1 MTSGHGWDMTTTL
14 ARRISFPVRFA
25 ARRVR
30 GARRPLVVAA
40 LGVAL
45 ASCALAVAFAASAI
59 VENRAVADAIDE
71 LPPNERYVDV
81 TWVGLSTSPGGRLE
95 ELDRQARDAL
105 GSLGMTPA
113 ARTLVYRDTRR
124 GGQVVRLAAADDLPR
139 WLVLQRGRFPRTC
152 DPARCETVVIG
163 DGPVPD
169 IPGLPV
175 VGTAEPRAGTPV
187 QRLLGSGGARPL
199 LAEGVANADRLQAV
213 GPAFHTYTW
222 SAPLASARPTAWT
235 VDDFER
241 DVTRAASSLQSAS
254 PRFGLTAPVESLR
267 SVALDARV
275 AYRRLLLVGAECAVL
290 FLVFAVVAAS
300 SLRSSARA
308 ASRRLRRFGA
318 TRWQTDLLAAAEA
331 TAIVVPATALGWA
344 VGALVVTLLASVTDT
359 PTGQLLGR
367 TVFSPTGLA
376 VAAALAALAVLILF
390 ATTRA
395 REILVRGRGL
405 SVVDVAAGAAI
416 LIVVVALA
424 VGETDAET
432 LARDRGTGIVLLLV
446 PGLVIVAGAILAA
459 RLAGPVFRLAERLAP
474 RARPSFRL
482 ALLSA
487 ARNPG
492 TQLVT
497 VAFLVVSVG
506 LAVFAATYRSTL
518 LESERAEAAFAV
530 PLDYTI
536 RKAGTGGEDVP
547 SIGAAYAGS
556 NAVPVIRRSA
566 RATSLNLT
574 TPVDVLGVPADALGR
589 LHWRRDFA
597 EVSPED
603 LGRRLAPPR
612 PLRPVG
618 PRLPDG
624 AVELR
629 LPVTV
634 RGDSLAL
641 TANVR
646 TDGGTYLPVALGE
659 ARSGRSVLRAPLP
672 RSAGNGTLI
681 GLTLDMPSAEATGAA
696 HAAGEGA
703 APDVFSVGQLA
714 IAQPSVA
721 TTGGPRPVPVD
732 YRRWVAATESAP
744 GASRVREK
752 LRIRYFL
759 TQERAFRLRPRQPTD
774 DGPIPVVACGALAD
788 LAGGQGVVP
797 LSIGP
802 AVLNAQVVARG
813 SLFPTLRCPFV
824 VADEGTLET
833 AVNASAP
840 GAAVAD
846 EAWLS
851 GPPGLAPRLEDAA
864 TGVPVTVAS
873 RRAIESELR
882 DDPLARG
889 TVAILAAGSLL
900 ALLLAVLAVLLV
912 VSVELR
918 DESGDFYDLESQGMA
933 PGTLRRQLILR
944 IASIA
949 AFGVLCGLVVGAI
962 LTAVVTRLVAVGAG
976 TAAPM
981 PPLRLHLAWPELL
994 LGLLCFALVLA
1005 VTLIVAT
1012 RRAFAGP
1019 LPARSG
1025 AAR

>member
-1 MTSGHGWDMTTTL
+1 MTTAL
-14 ARRISFPVRFA
+14 LRRISSPVRFA
-25 ARRVR
+25 ARRVT
-30 GARRPLVVAA
+30 AAMRPLAVAA
-40 LGVAL
+40 LGVAV

-71 LPPNERYVDV
+71 LAPNERFVDV
-81 TWVGLSTSPGGRLE
+81 TWVGLGSSPADRLE
-95 ELDRQARDAL
+95 TLDENARAAL
-105 GSLGMTPA
+105 SSLGMTPS
-113 ARTLVYRDTRR
+113 ARTLVYRDTRL
-124 GGQVVRLAAADDLPR
+124 GGQVARIAAADGVPD
-139 WLVLQRGRFPRTC
+139 WLVLRRGRFPRRC
-152 DPARCETVVIG
+152 RPARCETVVVG
-163 DGPVPD
+163 NGPVPT

-175 VGTAEPRAGTPV
+175 VGVAEPRAGKPV
-187 QRLLGSGGARPL
+187 ERLLGTGGARPL
-199 LAEGVANADRLQAV
+199 VAEGVAGADRLPAL
-213 GPAFHTYTW
+213 GAAFHTYTW

-235 VDDFER
+235 LDDFEQG
-241 DVTRAASSLQSAS
+241 VTRARSRLLAAS
-254 PRFGLTAPVESLR
+254 PRFGVSAPVESLQ

-275 AYRRLLLVGAECAVL
+275 AYRRLLLIGAECAVL

-344 VGALVVTLLASVTDT
+344 VGTLIVAFVATATDT
-359 PTGQLLGR
+359 PTGQLLER
-367 TVFSPTGLA
+367 TVLSPTGL
-376 VAAALAALAVLILF
+376 VIAAALAAIAVLILF
-390 ATTRA
+390 VTTRA
-395 REILVRGRGL
+395 REVLVRGRGL

-416 LIVVVALA
+416 LAVAVALA

-446 PGLVIVAGAILAA
+446 PGLLIVAGAILAA
-459 RLAGPVFRLAERLAP
+459 RLAGPAFRVAERLAP
-474 RARPSFRL
+474 RARPSLRL

-492 TQLVT
+492 MQLVT

-530 PLDYTI
+530 PLDYTV
-536 RKAGTGGEDVP
+536 RKAAPGGSAGGA
-547 SIGAAYAGS
+547 SIGAAYARR

-574 TPVDVLGVPADALGR
+574 TPVDVLGVPSDALER
-589 LHWRRDFA
+589 VRWRSDFA
-597 EVSPED
+597 EVGPEE
-603 LGRRLAPPR
+603 LGRRIAPGR

-618 PRLPDG
+618 PRLPAG
-624 AVELR
+624 SVELE

-634 RGDSLAL
+634 RGDSLAV

-646 TDGGTYLPVALGE
+646 TEGGTYLPLDLGE
-659 ARSGRSVLRAPLP
+659 AHDGQNLLSAPLP
-672 RSAGNGTLI
+672 RSAGTGTLI
-681 GLTLDMPSAEATGAA
+681 GLTLDMPPAEAVGAA

-703 APDVFSVGQLA
+703 APDVFSVGRLA
-714 IAQPSVA
+714 IGQPSVVTPA
-721 TTGGPRPVPVD
+721 GSKLVPVD

-744 GASRVREK
+744 GASEDRDS
-752 LRIRYFL
+752 LRIRYLL
-759 TQERAFRLRPRQPTD
+759 TQERAFRLRPQQPTD
-774 DGPIPVVACGALAD
+774 GSPIPVVACGSLVD
-788 LAGGQGVVP
+788 QVGTDGIVP
-797 LSIGP
+797 LSIGE
-802 AVLNAQVVARG
+802 AVVDARIVARA

-824 VADEGTLET
+824 VADEGALET
-833 AVNASAP
+833 AVNAASP
-840 GAAVAD
+840 GAAVTD
-846 EAWLS
+846 EAWIA
-851 GPPGLAPRLEDAA
+851 GPPGLADRLEREA
-864 TGVPVTVAS
+864 TGPPVAVAS
-873 RRAIESELR
+873 RRALEAELR
-882 DDPLARG
+882 DNPLARG
-889 TVAILAAGSLL
+889 TVAVLAAGSLL

-933 PGTLRRQLILR
+933 PATLRRQLILR
-944 IASIA
+944 IATVV
-949 AFGVLCGLVVGAI
+949 AFGVLCGLVVGAV
-962 LTAVVTRLVAVGAG
+962 LTAVVTQLVAVGAG

-981 PPLRLHLAWPELL
+981 PPLRLHVAWPELA
-994 LGLLCFALVLA
+994 LGLLCFGLALG
-1005 VTLIVAT
+1005 VTLVVAT

>member
-1 MTSGHGWDMTTTL
+1 VTTTL
-14 ARRISFPVRFA
+14 LRRISSPVRFA
-25 ARRVR
+25 ARRVTA
-30 GARRPLVVAA
+30 ARRPLAVAA
-40 LGVAL
+40 LGVSV

-71 LPPNERYVDV
+71 LAPNERYVDV
-81 TWVGLSTSPGGRLE
+81 TWVGVSSSPSDRLE
-95 ELDRQARDAL
+95 TLDRQARAAL
-105 GSLGMTPA
+105 DTLDLAPD

-124 GGQVVRLAAADDLPR
+124 GGQVVRLAAVDDLPR
-139 WLVLQRGRFPRTC
+139 WLVLKRGRFPRVC
-152 DPARCETVVIG
+152 RPERCETVVVG
-163 DGPVPD
+163 NGPMPD
-169 IPGLPV
+169 IAGLPV
-175 VGTAEPRAGTPV
+175 VGVAEPRAGTPV
-187 QRLLGSGGARPL
+187 RRLLGTGTARPL
-199 LAEGVANADRLQAV
+199 VAEGVANADRLQAV

-235 VDDFER
+235 LDAFEQN
-241 DVTRAASSLQSAS
+241 VTRAAGRLQTAS
-254 PRFGLTAPVESLR
+254 PRFGLTAPVESLH

-275 AYRRLLLVGAECAVL
+275 AYRRLLLIGAECAVL

-308 ASRRLRRFGA
+308 ASHRLRRFGA

-331 TAIVVPATALGWA
+331 TAIVVPATALGWV
-344 VGALVVTLLASVTDT
+344 VGALVVALLATVTDT
-359 PTGQLLGR
+359 PTGQLLER
-367 TVFSPTGLA
+367 TVLSPTGLMIAA
-376 VAAALAALAVLILF
+376 VLAAIAVVILF
-390 ATTRA
+390 VTTRA

-416 LIVVVALA
+416 LAVAVAIA
-424 VGETDAET
+424 VGETDPET

-446 PGLVIVAGAILAA
+446 PGLLIVAGAILAA
-459 RLAGPVFRLAERLAP
+459 RLAGPAFRLAERLAP
-474 RARPSFRL
+474 RARPSLRL

-492 TQLVT
+492 LQLVT

-530 PLDYTI
+530 PLDYTV
-536 RKAGTGGEDVP
+536 RKAAPGADAGGP
-547 SIGAAYAGS
+547 SIGAAYAGR
-556 NAVPVIRRSA
+556 NAIPVIRRSA

-574 TPVDVLGVPADALGR
+574 TPVDVLGLPADALGR
-589 LHWRRDFA
+589 VRWRSDFA
-597 EVSPED
+597 GVGPEE
-603 LGRRLAPPR
+603 LGRRIAPRR

-618 PRLPDG
+618 PQLPAG
-624 AVELR
+624 ATALE

-634 RGDSLAL
+634 RGDSLVV

-646 TDGGTYLPVALGE
+646 TEGGTYLALDLGE
-659 ARSGRSVLRAPLP
+659 AHNGRNLLRARLP
-672 RSAGNGTLI
+672 RSAGAGTLI
-681 GLTLDMPSAEATGAA
+681 GLTLDMPPEEAVGAA

-703 APDVFSVGQLA
+703 APDVFSVGRLS
-714 IAQPSVA
+714 IAQPSVVTPA
-721 TTGGPRPVPVD
+721 GSKPVPVD

-744 GASRVREK
+744 GASEDRDTI
-752 LRIRYFL
+752 RIRYLL

-774 DGPIPVVACGALAD
+774 GSPIPVVACGSLVD
-788 LAGGQGVVP
+788 QVGDGVVP
-797 LSIGP
+797 LSIGE
-802 AVLNAQVVARG
+802 AVVDARIVARA

-824 VADEGTLET
+824 VADEAALET
-833 AVNASAP
+833 AVNAASP

-846 EAWLS
+846 EAWIP
-851 GPPGLAPRLEDAA
+851 GPPGLADELERVA
-864 TGVPVTVAS
+864 TGPPVAVAS
-873 RRAIESELR
+873 RRALESELR

-889 TVAILAAGSLL
+889 TVAVLAAGSLL

-933 PGTLRRQLILR
+933 PATLRRQLILR
-944 IASIA
+944 IATIV
-949 AFGVLCGLVVGAI
+949 AFGVLCGLVVGAV
-962 LTAVVTRLVAVGAG
+962 LTAVVTQLVAVGAG
-976 TAAPM
+976 TGAPM
-981 PPLRLHLAWPELL
+981 PPLRLHVAWPELA
-994 LGLLCFALVLA
+994 LGLLCFAIALG
-1005 VTLIVAT
+1005 VTLVVTT